1 MSLYEVVSPLGR
13 RAAQRKGH
21 AQRPRTL
28 DGVTIGELSNN
39 KFDTDFTFGVIEQ
52 ALLKRYPNIRFV
64 PHAEFG
70 DTYGSHET
78 EVIESL
84 PEKLARLECDVV
96 ISGNAG

>member
-1 MSLYEVVSPLGR
+1 MSVYEVVSPLGR
-13 RAAQRKGH
+13 RAGQRKG
-21 AQRPRTL
+21 AARRPRTL

-39 KFDTDFTFGVIEQ
+39 KFDTAFTFREIEQ

-64 PHAEFG
+64 SHTEFG
-70 DTYGSHET
+70 DTYGSRET

>member
-13 RAAQRKGH
+13 RAAQRKER

-39 KFDTDFTFGVIEQ
+39 KFDTDFTFGVIEE

-64 PHAEFG
+64 
-70 DTYGSHET
+70 SHT
-78 EVIESL
+78 AI
-84 PEKLARLECDVV
+84 R
-96 ISGNAG
+96 

>member
-13 RAAQRKGH
+13 RAEQRKR
-21 AQRPRTL
+21 ALQRPRTL

-39 KFDTDFTFGVIEQ
+39 KFDTDFTFRAIEK
-52 ALLKRYPNIRFV
+52 ALLARYPNIRFV
-64 PHAEFG
+64 SHAEFG
-70 DTYGSHET
+70 DTYGTHET

-84 PEKLARLECDVV
+84 PEKLARLGCDVV